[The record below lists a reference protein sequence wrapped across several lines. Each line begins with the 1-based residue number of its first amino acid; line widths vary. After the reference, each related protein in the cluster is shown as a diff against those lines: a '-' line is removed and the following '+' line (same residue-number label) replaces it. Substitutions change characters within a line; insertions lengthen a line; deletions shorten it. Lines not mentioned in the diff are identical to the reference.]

1 MNWERGLQ
9 EHEQAR
15 RELEAAR
22 TKAGSLQMEV
32 DLYRQECESAWAKV
46 TQQQQELKTK
56 GPTEEE
62 AEAMVAAARP
72 GAAEREAWV
81 TGEIQRLRAE
91 NGALAGRL
99 EQVTKAVL
107 AGGGADAL
115 RAALRPA
122 TTGGRRRGSRGERG
136 AAGAGEGGGG
146 RSSGRRTPESAYTA
160 EGAHLSRPAPSHAYT
175 LPMHIGRCG
184 RRHGPCRSGQSAMI
198 IRRMVGHT
206 R

>member
-1 MNWERGLQ
+1 MQ
-9 EHEQAR
+9 ENEQAR

-91 NGALAGRL
+91 NGALAERL

-122 TTGGRRRGSRGERG
+122 TTGGRRHGSRGG
-136 AAGAGEGGGG
+136 GAGAGEAGAG

-160 EGAHLSRPAPSHAYT
+160 EGTPAPPRPAPSLT
-175 LPMHIGRCG
+175 LCRCG
-184 RRHGPCRSGQSAMI
+184 RAHGPCRGGQSAMI
-198 IRRMVGHT
+198 IRRMVCHT